1 MHAVLLVMVAWLYF
15 RGTVSDHDADGSDDG
30 DDLDGGGH
38 GDDDDGGGDDND
50 DDDYYYYDGCDCF
63 PCVVQTELRRRLH
76 WNGGSRPL
84 GCKIP
89 GLSSFQ
95 YSKP

>member
-30 DDLDGGGH
+30 GDVDGGGH
-38 GDDDDGGGDDND
+38 GDDDDGGGDDD
-50 DDDYYYYDGCDCF
+50 DDGYYDDYDCF

>member
-15 RGTVSDHDADGSDDG
+15 RGTVSDHDADGSDD

-50 DDDYYYYDGCDCF
+50 DDDDYYYYGYDCF